1 MHVAPAGG
9 MRKEIVAVYRAG
21 QDVGY
26 FPKAPS
32 AESIYMKSIP

>member
-1 MHVAPAGG
+1 
-9 MRKEIVAVYRAG
+9 MRKEIEAVYRAG

-32 AESIYMKSIP
+32 ADSVYMTSIP

>member
-1 MHVAPAGG
+1 MT
-9 MRKEIVAVYRAG
+9 KEIAAVYRAG

-32 AESIYMKSIP
+32 AESVYAKGIP